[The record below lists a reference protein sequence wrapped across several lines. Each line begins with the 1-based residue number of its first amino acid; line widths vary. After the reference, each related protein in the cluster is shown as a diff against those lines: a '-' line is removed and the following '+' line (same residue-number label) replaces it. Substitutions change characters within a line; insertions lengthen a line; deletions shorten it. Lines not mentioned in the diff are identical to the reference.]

1 MSYVGGK
8 NNGAEHI
15 LQVLNHEA
23 FDGMHYI
30 EPFVGYAHILRR
42 VVNKRTYAAGDDNC
56 LLVMLLQAVQAGTK
70 IPAITSQAIY
80 DAQRRDY
87 DAGRPP
93 TLKQAV
99 AAFTYS
105 YNGKMFAGYTPSH
118 TDRDGNIT
126 RVFHEERRR
135 YYERLRAAE
144 PFQRATIRCVDYE
157 AFTPRANAPPCLI
170 YCDPPYADTLG
181 YGRTGT
187 DAFDHERF
195 WKVVRQWSKRHVV
208 FVSEYTAPPDFFV
221 VAERYKHLSLTGKG
235 STEVRTERLF
245 AHPSCDA
252 LVARLVEK
260 AARRSACAQP
270 GGRSPRSAPR
280 RSRSRR
286 RRASPSKKRTSR

>member
-56 LLVMLLQAVQAGTK
+56 LLVMLLRAVQAGKK
-70 IPAITSQAIY
+70 IPEIASQAIY

-93 TLKQAV
+93 TLKQAA

-135 YYERLRAAE
+135 
-144 PFQRATIRCVDYE
+144 
-157 AFTPRANAPPCLI
+157 
-170 YCDPPYADTLG
+170 
-181 YGRTGT
+181 
-187 DAFDHERF
+187 
-195 WKVVRQWSKRHVV
+195 
-208 FVSEYTAPPDFFV
+208 
-221 VAERYKHLSLTGKG
+221 
-235 STEVRTERLF
+235 
-245 AHPSCDA
+245 
-252 LVARLVEK
+252 
-260 AARRSACAQP
+260 
-270 GGRSPRSAPR
+270 
-280 RSRSRR
+280 
-286 RRASPSKKRTSR
+286 